1 MSLESNQKA
10 LLDTLSR
17 YVSKDKVKTHVI
29 GMTSLGLVE
38 MTRTKT
44 AKPLAEQISI
54 VN

>member
-44 AKPLAEQISI
+44 AKPLSEQIYM